1 MRRGLG
7 KAAVHLLRILC
18 QCRLGRR
25 GIPLRTAGHS
35 TLECAAQVHRLILP
49 QGHIYRIRQSAVCKG
64 VLLAGGHGEEER
76 LTKGPH
82 RFRGLRCTQLPG
94 QLHHVHCGIAVQGG
108 GVVLHRAQMACT
120 GVVLCLTVIHGGKV
134 IVLVLHSMS
143 GDTVCHLRS
152 GVIVQRR
159 VICHHAAKQRHVH
172 RGRCFQ
178 GIPILL
184 FIRRAL
190 HSQLCQRLCLR
201 SAHEEQCLGALIVAL
216 DARILQRF
224 FCQLVRIQ
232 FRGQCKDLRLH
243 QFCGLFSALAHVQ
256 LSILRKGC
264 AHGMLPCLRGYPGAE
279 HTAVHCRFWAAGIVP
294 VDAAGRDGLQN
305 VEINIQALIH
315 DQFSFSFSSGAG
327 FGSRYRSCPHRRRTL
342 AGVCAYRGSVH
353 CNSYRSAAS
362 CG

>member
-1 MRRGLG
+1 MR
-7 KAAVHLLRILC
+7 
-18 QCRLGRR
+18 
-25 GIPLRTAGHS
+25 
-35 TLECAAQVHRLILP
+35 
-49 QGHIYRIRQSAVCKG
+49 
-64 VLLAGGHGEEER
+64 
-76 LTKGPH
+76 
-82 RFRGLRCTQLPG
+82 
-94 QLHHVHCGIAVQGG
+94 
-108 GVVLHRAQMACT
+108 
-120 GVVLCLTVIHGGKV
+120 
-134 IVLVLHSMS
+134 
-143 GDTVCHLRS
+143 HLRS

-159 VICHHAAKQRHVH
+159 VICHHAAKQRHIH

-201 SAHEEQCLGALIVAL
+201 SAHEKQRLGDRIILLALFIEL

-224 FCQLVRIQ
+224 LCQLVRI
-232 FRGQCKDLRLH
+232 RIRSQCKDLLLY
-243 QFCGLFSALAHVQ
+243 QFCGLFSALANVQ

-264 AHGMLPCLRGYPGAE
+264 AHGMLPCLRGNSGAL
-279 HTAVHCRFWAAGIVP
+279 HTAVHCRFGAAGIVP

-315 DQFSFSFSSGAG
+315 NQFSFSFSSGAG

-342 AGVCAYRGSVH
+342 AGVCAYRGSAH

>member
-25 GIPLRTAGHS
+25 GIPLHTAGHG

-82 RFRGLRCTQLPG
+82 RFRGLRCAQLPG

-134 IVLVLHSMS
+134 IVLVLHGM
-143 GDTVCHLRS
+143 GRDTVRHLRS

-159 VICHHAAKQRHVH
+159 LICHHAAKQRHVH

-201 SAHEEQCLGALIVAL
+201 SAHEEQRLGDRIILLALFIEL

-224 FCQLVRIQ
+224 LCQLVCCIQ
-232 FRGQCKDLRLH
+232 FRVQHKDLLLY

-256 LSILRKGC
+256 LSILRKGRT
-264 AHGMLPCLRGYPGAE
+264 HGVLPCL
-279 HTAVHCRFWAAGIVP
+279 
-294 VDAAGRDGLQN
+294 
-305 VEINIQALIH
+305 
-315 DQFSFSFSSGAG
+315 
-327 FGSRYRSCPHRRRTL
+327 
-342 AGVCAYRGSVH
+342 
-353 CNSYRSAAS
+353 
-362 CG
+362 